1 MTRNLGA
8 MAALTVRNIDVERLP
23 ALLLIMKMRSSTEI
37 FTAVH
42 GEFIINKK
50 IYVWK
55 YRATPQIKLIGAEA
69 VVQISICS
77 D

>member
-1 MTRNLGA
+1 

-42 GEFIINKK
+42 GELIINKK
-50 IYVWK
+50 IY
-55 YRATPQIKLIGAEA
+55 L
-69 VVQISICS
+69 
-77 D
+77 